1 MQTRWF
7 RAIFVAF
14 WVYRHSPNLIQL
26 SRHAHNAGKLSD
38 TVTVTGSVVRSETA
52 AVQAREGAKTVWR
65 TGPLESSEQA
75 ADLWLNISNTS
86 PDATTYVNEDI
97 EAGWAHPRD
106 AGVECTVTV
115 SEVAISA
122 A

>member
-1 MQTRWF
+1 MNRIILATYMSQKNGNQRLHYKVQTF
-7 RAIFVAF
+7 R
-14 WVYRHSPNLIQL
+14 YRNIKQL
-26 SRHAHNAGKLSD
+26 TLVNI
-38 TVTVTGSVVRSETA
+38 
-52 AVQAREGAKTVWR
+52 AREGAKTVWR

-75 ADLWLNISNTS
+75 ADLSLNISNTS

>member
-1 MQTRWF
+1 MTD
-7 RAIFVAF
+7 A
-14 WVYRHSPNLIQL
+14 
-26 SRHAHNAGKLSD
+26 
-38 TVTVTGSVVRSETA
+38 VTGSEAV

-75 ADLWLNISNTS
+75 ADLSLNISNTS

-115 SEVAISA
+115 SEVAVSA